1 MIKGEDIKRRVLELL
16 SNGSELENVL
26 YTVTRETVQH
36 HLPTHLQGDP
46 EAVGEVLSGIEYYAN
61 QAHPEFISGAEISD
75 LVLLRLIP
83 KAKTERYIQ
92 QLKDAASDD

>member
-26 YTVTRETVQH
+26 YAVTRETVQQ
-36 HLPTHLQGDP
+36 HLPAHLQGDP

-92 QLKDAASDD
+92 QLKDEASDD